1 MPFGLRV
8 APTEPIC
15 SMYNE
20 DDEMNDH
27 RRKVDKVKNSYN
39 KSRPSCNDYQ

>member
-8 APTEPIC
+8 APTESIR

-27 RRKVDKVKNSYN
+27 TRIVDKVKNSYN